1 MDSTILSSVENL
13 ATEDTAMVKT
23 GQWQIMLCGNIPI
36 MCTTAAA
43 ATAMSCCSRSSKSI
57 HHFAAPASSSA
68 DTFDVMFFIFRFA
81 AAANSALNSPSNVQD
96 HNQVLTT

>member
-23 GQWQIMLCGNIPI
+23 GQWQIILCGNLPI

-57 HHFAAPASSSA
+57 NHFAAPASSST
-68 DTFDVMFFIFRFA
+68 DTFDVMFLIFSFA
-81 AAANSALNSPSNVQD
+81 ALQIL
-96 HNQVLTT
+96 H